1 MIRPTRVSPS
11 PAVILHRSIAVRWSL
26 LIAGSVFVSLGI
38 LGIFLPLVPTT
49 VFFFLAAWCYARS
62 SRRVYSWLLGNKY
75 FGSYLR
81 NYREGR
87 GITLAS
93 KILSLS
99 VLWITVSLS
108 IVYGAEAW
116 IARLVL
122 IVVAVGVTVHLAS
135 IPTFVGERTAD
146 GRPSPLS
153 EGEPE

>member
-1 MIRPTRVSPS
+1 MNRPTSVSPS
-11 PAVILHRSIAVRWSL
+11 PMTSLHRNMAVRWSL
-26 LIAGSVFVSLGI
+26 LFAGNVFISLGI

-49 VFFFLAAWCYARS
+49 VFLLLAAWCYARS
-62 SRRVYSWLLGNKY
+62 SQRVYDWLLQNKY
-75 FGSYLR
+75 FGSNLR

-108 IVYGAEAW
+108 VVYGAESW
-116 IARLVL
+116 IARLAL

-135 IPTFVGERTAD
+135 IPTFVGERSAD
-146 GRPSPLS
+146 GRPTPLL